1 MKLPKLVLAIAGLA
15 LVAAP
20 SVSFAQGNIFIT
32 GHDVDDHGNSA
43 YFAAGLDYLAYG
55 AAASGAQI
63 AGRSALKVGY
73 LANSNGGT
81 GSIAAGGYS
90 NVTFIDL
97 DTAGWQTTALNTGAG
112 KFDILV
118 IGTGADYVFAAGS
131 TALNSFAV
139 GATSFATYFNA
150 GGSLF
155 VNSEQGLGQT
165 FYNFV
170 PSFGV
175 ASTSSISDVGAFTP
189 TAAGLAIGLTNTIVD
204 MDITHTTFSGVSGA
218 FTIFETYDP
227 TGAAVAIG
235 LRNAVID
242 TGGGGFVPGGAVP
255 EPSTYGM
262 IGAAVLVGAAML
274 RRRKSARA

>member
-20 SVSFAQGNIFIT
+20 SASFAQGNIFIT
-32 GHDVDDHGNSA
+32 GHDVDDHSNAS
-43 YFAAGLDYLAYG
+43 YFRAGLDYLAFG
-55 AAASGAQI
+55 AAATPAQ
-63 AGRSALKVGY
+63 ALTRSSFTVAY
-73 LANSNGGT
+73 LADFNAGT
-81 GSIAAGGYS
+81 PDIAAAGYTG
-90 NVTFIDL
+90 VTFVQIGSL
-97 DTAGWQTTALNTGAG
+97 GWESSLSAGG
-112 KFDILV
+112 FDALV
-118 IGTGADYVFAAGS
+118 IGTGGDYISS
-131 TALNSFAV
+131 TSSALLNSFAA
-139 GATSFATYFNA
+139 GATSFATYFNG

-155 VNSEQGLGQT
+155 VNSEQGLGQS

-189 TAAGLAIGLTNTIVD
+189 TAAGLAIGLTNAIVD
-204 MDITHTTFSGVSGA
+204 MDITHTTFSGVSGS

-242 TGGGGFVPGGAVP
+242 TGGGGFVPGGAIP

-274 RRRKSARA
+274 RRRKATRA

>member
-1 MKLPKLVLAIAGLA
+1 MKLPKVVLAIAGLA
-15 LVAAP
+15 LAAIP

-32 GHDVDDHGNSA
+32 GHDVDDHSNAA
-43 YFAAGLDYLAYG
+43 YFRAGLDYLAFG
-55 AAASGAQI
+55 AIATPAQ
-63 AGRSALKVGY
+63 ALTRPAYTVGY
-73 LANSNGGT
+73 LGNSNGGT
-81 GSIAAGGYS
+81 PDIVAAGYTT
-90 NVTFIDL
+90 VAFIDL
-97 DTAGWQTTALNTGAG
+97 DVATWTTTAFAPGA
-112 KFDILV
+112 FDALV
-118 IGTGADYVFAAGS
+118 IGSGFDFVTAAGS
-131 TALNSFAV
+131 AALNANAA
-139 GATSFATYFNA
+139 GFATYFNA

-155 VNSEQGLGQT
+155 VNTEQGLGQT
-165 FYNFV
+165 FYNFL
-170 PSFGV
+170 PTFGV

-204 MDITHTTFSGVSGA
+204 MDITHTTFSGVSSS

-262 IGAAVLVGAAML
+262 IGAAVLVGVAML
-274 RRRKSARA
+274 RRRKAVRA